1 MIYVIQITTYK
12 IEIACMK
19 KLIFALLIL
28 VCGKTWAYSPDVVY
42 DRQVGIR
49 FGLGDNTA
57 PKMKFGYHISVSAR
71 TKHHTFEFHHEN
83 FGNIEIFQASS
94 YITLNGLFYGWTW
107 AWQSAQLQVV
117 AGGGSAD
124 YVYNH
129 GNQIERGAGLY
140 GETSVTGL
148 LNFRGNGVGLKV
160 AGNINPMEGFVSASL
175 FIQCGWAW
183 NSGGETDY

>member
-1 MIYVIQITTYK
+1 
-12 IEIACMK
+12 MK

-107 AWQSAQLQVV
+107 AWQSAQFQVF